1 MAWTRGE
8 ESALAELTPL
18 VHSEL
23 RRLARSYMRR
33 EREGHTLQTDAL
45 VNEAYMRLIDIRRV
59 EWRDRA
65 HFFALTSRLMRRIL
79 VDYAR
84 SRHYQKR
91 GGGVQ
96 RVPIDL
102 AGDLPAE
109 QRGDLVALDDALA
122 ALMRVDPRKAEVVE
136 LRYFGGLSVA
146 EVAEVLAVSE
156 QTVAR
161 DWRLAKMW
169 LLREL
174 SGHPQS

>member
-1 MAWTRGE
+1 
-8 ESALAELTPL
+8 
-18 VHSEL
+18 
-23 RRLARSYMRR
+23 
-33 EREGHTLQTDAL
+33 
-45 VNEAYMRLIDIRRV
+45 
-59 EWRDRA
+59 
-65 HFFALTSRLMRRIL
+65 MRRIL

-91 GGGVQ
+91 GGGVL
-96 RVPIDL
+96 RVPIVL